1 MLIRKLFRTAWSY
14 KAQFLSMILMITLG
28 MGMFLGFNMEW
39 KTIEVDTFKF
49 FNQTNYADYRLYS
62 EKGFTNEDSDKIA
75 AIDSVKAATRY
86 LSVNLDI
93 KRHKT
98 ASNNKDDDS
107 LSNNKTTSEK
117 IKNKSL
123 ALDVSEDFNVSTFIV
138 TDGEKY
144 NENGDGFWLSDKFAA
159 ANNYKLGDS
168 LSLEFQ
174 GVEITGEIVGLI
186 KSGEHM
192 ICVADKNQMMPDY
205 NTYGFAYISPKKLR
219 AVLEEKI
226 KSDFA
231 EELKKS
237 NVPEEFIDDSL
248 TKLFVTDEMLDE
260 AMDKAFAQ
268 VNLISDIKKDDLE
281 KAINKKLNRTIMVTP
296 KDDHVVYKESQGE
309 AEEGKTM
316 GSVLPVLFLA
326 IAILTMVTTMHR
338 IATKEKTQIGTLKA
352 LGFKNRRILR
362 HYTSYGLFIGLSGT
376 GLGIALGYGVCKLI
390 MSENGMMGTYFDMP
404 DWSAVIPEFCYPIL
418 IGTVLLLTLI
428 SFLSV
433 RQQLKG
439 TAADALRPYSPKKM
453 RKIFFER
460 FHFWDKLHF
469 GTKWNIRDLSRHKS
483 RSAMTLFGIIGC
495 MVLMVGGL
503 GMRDTMSGFLNLLDK
518 DISNYTTKVN
528 LVDNADFKKS
538 KALCNELGGDWESI
552 SGISLD
558 GDTVTLDIVHNP
570 HALLNVID
578 EDNNRLKLSD
588 EGVYLCL
595 RLKDKADIGDK
606 IKFSPYGSK
615 KTYTVKVIGY
625 NRSVMTE
632 SVTMSDKLAEKLGLD
647 YSISSIYTD
656 KKTSKIKS
664 SDLIS
669 GKQNKAQL
677 METFNSFVQIMDSMV
692 IILVAAAVILGVV
705 VLYNLGIMSYVERSR
720 ELATLKVLGFR
731 NRTIGKL
738 LISQN
743 IWLTVIS
750 VVIGLPAGVG
760 VLQWLLTALAGEYE
774 MKLML
779 GALTYSVSILLTFGV
794 SLLVG
799 LMVARKNKKIDMV
812 EALKGAE

>member
-14 KAQFLSMILMITLG
+14 KAQFISMILMITLG

-39 KTIEVDTFKF
+39 KTIEADTGKF
-49 FNQTNYADYRLYS
+49 FEETNYADYRLYS
-62 EKGFTNEDSDKIA
+62 EKGFTQDNIDKISG
-75 AIDSVKAATRY
+75 IDGVDAATRY

-93 KRHKT
+93 KG
-98 ASNNKDDDS
+98 
-107 LSNNKTTSEK
+107 E
-117 IKNKSL
+117 KNKSL
-123 ALDVSEDFNVSTFIV
+123 ALDVSEDFDVSTFIV
-138 TDGEKY
+138 TDGAEY
-144 NENGDGFWLSDKFAA
+144 DENGDGFWLSDKFAA
-159 ANNYKLGDS
+159 ANDYKIGDK
-168 LSLEFQ
+168 LALEFQ
-174 GVEITGEIVGLI
+174 GTEISGEIAGLI

-205 NTYGFAYISPKKLR
+205 NTYGYAYISPKKLGA
-219 AVLEEKI
+219 AVEEKL
-226 KSDFA
+226 KSAMTD
-231 EELKKS
+231 ELEKS
-237 NVPEEFIDDSL
+237 GVP
-248 TKLFVTDEMLDE
+248 KEMLDE
-260 AMDKAFAQ
+260 SVKALMTDEAVEEATDKVFAQ
-268 VNLISDIKKDDLE
+268 VNLLSDLPKEALEDKVKDALG
-281 KAINKKLNRTIMVTP
+281 RTIMVTP
-296 KDDHVVYKESQGE
+296 KDDHVVYKESSGE

-362 HYTSYGLFIGLSGT
+362 HYTSYGLFIGIVGT
-376 GLGIALGYGVCKLI
+376 AFGVALGYVVCKLI
-390 MSENGMMGTYFDMP
+390 MSEGGMMGTYFDMP
-404 DWSAVIPEFCYPIL
+404 DWSAAIPGFCYPVMAA
-418 IGTVLLLTLI
+418 TVGLLTLI
-428 SFLSV
+428 SYLSV
-433 RQQLKG
+433 RRQLKG

-453 RKIFFER
+453 RKILFER
-460 FHFWDKLHF
+460 FRFWDKLHF

-483 RSAMTLFGIIGC
+483 RSAMTLFGIVGC

-503 GMRDTMSGFLNLLDK
+503 GMRDTLTGFLDLLDN

-528 LVDNADFKKS
+528 LIDDADLEKS
-538 KALCNELGGDWESI
+538 KELYKELGGDWESLT
-552 SGISLD
+552 GISLD
-558 GDTVTLDIVHNP
+558 GDTITLDIVHNP
-570 HALLNVID
+570 NDLFNVID
-578 EDNNRLKLSD
+578 EDNNRLDLSN

-595 RLKDKADIGDK
+595 RLKDKANIGDE
-606 IKFSPYGSK
+606 IEFSHYGSK
-615 KTYTVKVIGY
+615 DTYKAKVIGY

-632 SVTMSDKLAEKLGLD
+632 SVTMTDALADELGID

-656 KKTSKIKS
+656 KKTGEIKS
-664 SDLIS
+664 NDLIS
-669 GKQNKAQL
+669 GKQDKAQL

-692 IILVAAAVILGVV
+692 VILVVAAVILGVV

-720 ELATLKVLGFR
+720 ELATLKVLGFK

-743 IWLTVIS
+743 IWLTVIG
-750 VVIGLPAGVG
+750 VIIGLPAGVG
-760 VLQWLLTALAGEYE
+760 VLQWLLAALAGEYE

-779 GALTYSVSILLTFGV
+779 GVLTYGVSILLTFGV

>member
-1 MLIRKLFRTAWSY
+1 MLTRKLFRTAWGY
-14 KAQFLSMILMITLG
+14 KAQFISMILMITLG
-28 MGMFLGFNMEW
+28 IGMFLGFNMEW
-39 KTIEVDTFKF
+39 KTIEVDTGKF
-49 FNQTNYADYRLYS
+49 FEQTKYADYRLYS
-62 EKGFTNEDSDKIA
+62 EKGFTKEDLDKISA
-75 AIDSVKAATRY
+75 MEGVDAATRY

-93 KRHKT
+93 KG
-98 ASNNKDDDS
+98 
-107 LSNNKTTSEK
+107 E
-117 IKNKSL
+117 KNKSL
-123 ALDVSEDFNVSTFIV
+123 ALDVSENDSVSTFVV
-138 TDGEKY
+138 TQGAEYDK
-144 NENGDGFWLSDKFAA
+144 NGDGFWLSDKFAA
-159 ANNYKLGDS
+159 ANDYQIGDE
-168 LSLEFQ
+168 LVLEFQ
-174 GVEITGEIVGLI
+174 GTEISGKIVGLI

-205 NTYGFAYISPKKLR
+205 NTYGYAYISPKKLR
-219 AVLEEKI
+219 SALADKI

-231 EELKKS
+231 DELKKS

-248 TKLFVTDEMLDE
+248 SKLFVTDEMLSD
-260 AMDKAFAQ
+260 AADKVFAQ
-268 VNLISDIKKDDLE
+268 VNLLSGLSKEALEDKIKNTLG
-281 KAINKKLNRTIMVTP
+281 RTIMVTP
-296 KDDHVVYKESQGE
+296 KDDHVVYKEAMGE

-362 HYTSYGLFIGLSGT
+362 HYTSYGLFIGLFGA

-390 MSENGMMGTYFDMP
+390 MSEDGMMGTYFDMP
-404 DWSAVIPEFCYPIL
+404 DWSAAIPGFCYPVL

-428 SFLSV
+428 SYLSV

-453 RKIFFER
+453 RKILFER
-460 FHFWDKLHF
+460 FRFWDKLRF

-483 RSAMTLFGIIGC
+483 RSAMTLFGIVGC

-503 GMRDTMSGFLNLLDK
+503 GMRDTMSGFLELLDK

-528 LVDNADFKKS
+528 LTDDADLKKS
-538 KALCNELGGDWESI
+538 KELYGELGGDWESLC
-552 SGISLD
+552 GISMG
-558 GDTVTLDIVHNP
+558 GDTVTLDIIHNP
-570 HALLNVID
+570 KHMLNVID
-578 EDNNRLKLSD
+578 EDNNRIELSD

-595 RLKDKADIGDK
+595 RLKDKANIGDE
-606 IKFSPYGSK
+606 IEFSPYGSK
-615 KTYTVKVIGY
+615 DTYKAKVLGY

-632 SVTMSDKLAEKLGLD
+632 SVTMTEALANRLGIE

-656 KKTSKIKS
+656 KKTDEIKS
-664 SDLIS
+664 SDLIA
-669 GKQNKAQL
+669 GKQDKTQL

-692 IILVAAAVILGVV
+692 IILVVAAVILGVV

-731 NRTIGKL
+731 NTTIGKL

-743 IWLTVIS
+743 IWLTVIG
-750 VVIGLPAGVG
+750 VIIGLPAGVG

-812 EALKGAE
+812 EALKGTE

>member
-1 MLIRKLFRTAWSY
+1 MLTRKLFRTAWSY
-14 KAQFLSMILMITLG
+14 KAQFISMILMITLG

-49 FNQTNYADYRLYS
+49 FEETNYADYRLYS
-62 EKGFTNEDSDKIA
+62 EKGFTADDLDKIEG
-75 AIDSVKAATRY
+75 IEGVDAATRY

-93 KRHKT
+93 KG
-98 ASNNKDDDS
+98 
-107 LSNNKTTSEK
+107 E
-117 IKNKSL
+117 KNKSL
-123 ALDVSEDFNVSTFIV
+123 ALDVSENYTVSTFTV
-138 TDGEKY
+138 MDGEAY
-144 NENGDGFWLSDKFAA
+144 DENGDGFWLSDKFAA
-159 ANNYKLGDS
+159 ANDYKIGDS
-168 LSLEFQ
+168 LTLEFQ
-174 GVEITGEIVGLI
+174 GVEISGKIVGLI
-186 KSGEHM
+186 KAGEHM

-205 NTYGFAYISPKKLR
+205 NTFGYAYISPKKLR
-219 AVLEEKI
+219 SVAEEKA
-226 KSDFA
+226 KGNA
-231 EELKKS
+231 REELEKS
-237 NVPEEFIDDSL
+237 GVPAEMIDDSINE
-248 TKLFVTDEMLDE
+248 LFKNGDMV
-260 AMDKAFAQ
+260 DKALNQVYAQ
-268 VNLISDIKKDDLE
+268 VNLISDLEKSDLE
-281 KAINKKLNRTIMVTP
+281 ERVKDALGRTIMVSP

-316 GSVLPVLFLA
+316 GSVFPVLFLL
-326 IAILTMVTTMHR
+326 IAVLTMVTTMHR

-362 HYTSYGLFIGLSGT
+362 HYTSYGLFIGLVGT
-376 GLGIALGYGVCKLI
+376 GLGVALGYVVCKLI
-390 MSENGMMGTYFDMP
+390 MSENGMMGTYFAMP
-404 DWSAVIPEFCYPIL
+404 DWSAAIPAFCYPVMG
-418 IGTVLLLTLI
+418 GTILLLTLI
-428 SFLSV
+428 SVLSV

-439 TAADALRPYSPKKM
+439 TAADALRPYTPKKM
-453 RKIFFER
+453 RKVFLER
-460 FHFWDKLHF
+460 FRFWDKMHF

-503 GMRDTMSGFLNLLDK
+503 GMRDTMSGFLDLLDN

-528 LVDNADFKKS
+528 LADNADLEQS
-538 KALCNELGGDWESI
+538 KALCKELDGDWESL
-552 SGISLD
+552 SGISFE
-558 GDTVTLDIVHNP
+558 GDTVSLDIVRNP
-570 HALLNVID
+570 NNLFNVID
-578 EDNNRLKLSD
+578 EDNNRIDLSD

-595 RLKDKADIGDK
+595 RLKDKADIGDE
-606 IKFSPYGSK
+606 IEFSPYGSK
-615 KTYTVKVIGY
+615 ETYTVKVVGY
-625 NRSVMTE
+625 NRSIMTE
-632 SVTMSDKLAEKLGLD
+632 SVTLSDKLADKLGLD

-656 KKTSKIKS
+656 KKTDDIPS

-669 GKQNKAQL
+669 GKQDKAQL

-692 IILVAAAVILGVV
+692 IILVVAAVILGIV

-731 NRTIGKL
+731 NRAIGKL

-743 IWLTVIS
+743 IWMTFIG

-779 GALTYSVSILLTFGV
+779 GPLTYCVSILLTFGV
-794 SLLVG
+794 SLFVSF
-799 LMVARKNKKIDMV
+799 MVARKNKKIDMV

>member
-14 KAQFLSMILMITLG
+14 KAQFISMILMITLG

-39 KTIEVDTFKF
+39 KTIEVDTGKF
-49 FNQTNYADYRLYS
+49 FEETNYADYRLYS
-62 EKGFTNEDSDKIA
+62 EKGFTQDDIDKISG
-75 AIDSVKAATRY
+75 IDGVDAATRF

-93 KRHKT
+93 KGK
-98 ASNNKDDDS
+98 
-107 LSNNKTTSEK
+107 
-117 IKNKSL
+117 KNKSL
-123 ALDVSEDFNVSTFIV
+123 ALDVSEDFDVSTFIV
-138 TDGEKY
+138 TDGAEY
-144 NENGDGFWLSDKFAA
+144 DENGDGFWLSDKFAA
-159 ANNYKLGDS
+159 ANDYKIGDK
-168 LSLEFQ
+168 LALEFQ
-174 GVEITGEIVGLI
+174 GTEISGEIAGLI

-205 NTYGFAYISPKKLR
+205 NTYGYAYISPKKLGA
-219 AVLEEKI
+219 AVEEKL
-226 KSDFA
+226 KSA
-231 EELKKS
+231 MTGELEKS
-237 NVPEEFIDDSL
+237 GVP
-248 TKLFVTDEMLDE
+248 KEMLDE
-260 AMDKAFAQ
+260 SVDKQLTDEAVEEATDKVFAQ
-268 VNLISDIKKDDLE
+268 VNLLSDLSKEVLE
-281 KAINKKLNRTIMVTP
+281 DSVKNALGRTIMVTP
-296 KDDHVVYKESQGE
+296 KDDHVVYKESSGE

-362 HYTSYGLFIGLSGT
+362 HYTSYGLFIGIVGT
-376 GLGIALGYGVCKLI
+376 AFGIALGYVVCKLI
-390 MSENGMMGTYFDMP
+390 MSEGGMMGTYFDMP
-404 DWSAVIPEFCYPIL
+404 DWSAAIPGFCYPVMAA
-418 IGTVLLLTLI
+418 TVGLLTLI
-428 SFLSV
+428 SYLSV
-433 RQQLKG
+433 RRQLKG

-453 RKIFFER
+453 RKILFER
-460 FHFWDKLHF
+460 FRFWDKLHF

-483 RSAMTLFGIIGC
+483 RSAMTLFGIVGC

-503 GMRDTMSGFLNLLDK
+503 GMRDTLTGFLDLLDK

-528 LVDNADFKKS
+528 LIDDADYEKS
-538 KALCNELGGDWESI
+538 KALCSELDGDWESL

-558 GDTVTLDIVHNP
+558 GDTVTLDIVHDP
-570 HALLNVID
+570 GGLFNVID
-578 EDNNRLKLSD
+578 EDNNRLDLSG

-595 RLKDKADIGDK
+595 RLKDKANVGDE
-606 IKFSPYGSK
+606 IEFSPYGSK
-615 KTYTVKVIGY
+615 DTYKAKVIGY

-632 SVTMSDKLAEKLGLD
+632 SVTMTDALADELGID

-656 KKTSKIKS
+656 KKTGEIKS
-664 SDLIS
+664 NDLIS
-669 GKQNKAQL
+669 GKQDKAQL

-692 IILVAAAVILGVV
+692 VILVVAAVILGIV

-720 ELATLKVLGFR
+720 ELATLKVLGFK

-743 IWLTVIS
+743 IWLTVIG
-750 VVIGLPAGVG
+750 VIIGLPAGVG
-760 VLQWLLTALAGEYE
+760 VLQWLLAALAGEYE

-779 GALTYSVSILLTFGV
+779 GVLTYGVSILLTFGV

>member
-1 MLIRKLFRTAWSY
+1 MLIRKLFRTAWGY
-14 KAQFLSMILMITLG
+14 KAQFISMILMITLG

-39 KTIEVDTFKF
+39 KTIEVDTGKF
-49 FNQTNYADYRLYS
+49 FEETNYADYRLYS
-62 EKGFTNEDSDKIA
+62 EKGFTQDDIDKISE
-75 AIDSVKAATRY
+75 IDGVDAATRF

-93 KRHKT
+93 KGK
-98 ASNNKDDDS
+98 
-107 LSNNKTTSEK
+107 
-117 IKNKSL
+117 KNKSL
-123 ALDVSEDFNVSTFIV
+123 ALDVSEDFDVSTFIV
-138 TDGEKY
+138 TDGAEY
-144 NENGDGFWLSDKFAA
+144 DENGDGFWLSDKFAA
-159 ANNYKLGDS
+159 ANDYKIGDK
-168 LSLEFQ
+168 LALEFQ
-174 GVEITGEIVGLI
+174 GTEISGEIAGLI

-205 NTYGFAYISPKKLR
+205 NTYGYVYISPKKLGD
-219 AVLEEKI
+219 AVEEKL
-226 KSDFA
+226 KSA
-231 EELKKS
+231 MTSELEKS
-237 NVPEEFIDDSL
+237 GVP
-248 TKLFVTDEMLDE
+248 KEMLDDSVKALMTDE
-260 AMDKAFAQ
+260 AVEEATDKVFAQ
-268 VNLISDIKKDDLE
+268 VNLLSDLSKEVLE
-281 KAINKKLNRTIMVTP
+281 DSVKNALGRTIMVTP
-296 KDDHVVYKESQGE
+296 KDDHVVYKESSGE

-362 HYTSYGLFIGLSGT
+362 HYTSYGLFIGIVGT
-376 GLGIALGYGVCKLI
+376 AFGVALGYVVCKLI
-390 MSENGMMGTYFDMP
+390 MSEGGMMGTYFDMP
-404 DWSAVIPEFCYPIL
+404 DWSAAIPGFCYPVMAA
-418 IGTVLLLTLI
+418 TVGLLTLI
-428 SFLSV
+428 SYLSV
-433 RQQLKG
+433 RRQLKG

-453 RKIFFER
+453 RKILFER
-460 FHFWDKLHF
+460 FRFWDKLHF

-483 RSAMTLFGIIGC
+483 RSAMTLFGIVGC

-503 GMRDTMSGFLNLLDK
+503 GMRDTLTGFLDLLDN

-528 LVDNADFKKS
+528 LIDDADLEKS
-538 KALCNELGGDWESI
+538 KELYKELGGDWESLT
-552 SGISLD
+552 GISLD
-558 GDTVTLDIVHNP
+558 GDTITLDIVHNP
-570 HALLNVID
+570 NDLFNVID
-578 EDNNRLKLSD
+578 EDNNRLDLSN

-595 RLKDKADIGDK
+595 RLKDKANIGDE
-606 IKFSPYGSK
+606 IEFSPYGSK
-615 KTYTVKVIGY
+615 DTYKAKVIGY

-632 SVTMSDKLAEKLGLD
+632 SVTMTDALADELGID

-656 KKTSKIKS
+656 KKTGEIKS
-664 SDLIS
+664 NDLIS
-669 GKQNKAQL
+669 GKQDKAQL

-692 IILVAAAVILGVV
+692 VILVVAAVILGVV

-720 ELATLKVLGFR
+720 ELATLKVLGFK

-743 IWLTVIS
+743 IWLTVIG
-750 VVIGLPAGVG
+750 VIIGLPAGVG
-760 VLQWLLTALAGEYE
+760 VLQWLLAALAGEYE

-779 GALTYSVSILLTFGV
+779 GVLTYGVSILLTFGV

>member
-1 MLIRKLFRTAWSY
+1 MLTRKLFRTAWGY
-14 KAQFLSMILMITLG
+14 KAQFISMILMITLG
-28 MGMFLGFNMEW
+28 IGIFLGFNMEW
-39 KTIEVDTFKF
+39 KTIEVDTGKF
-49 FNQTNYADYRLYS
+49 FEQTKYADYRLYS
-62 EKGFTNEDSDKIA
+62 EKGFTKEDLDKISA
-75 AIDSVKAATRY
+75 MEGVDAATRY

-93 KRHKT
+93 KG
-98 ASNNKDDDS
+98 
-107 LSNNKTTSEK
+107 E
-117 IKNKSL
+117 KNKSL
-123 ALDVSEDFNVSTFIV
+123 ALDVSENDSVSTFVV
-138 TDGEKY
+138 TQGAEYDK
-144 NENGDGFWLSDKFAA
+144 NGDGFWLSDKFAA
-159 ANNYKLGDS
+159 ANDYQIGDE
-168 LSLEFQ
+168 LVLEFQ
-174 GVEITGEIVGLI
+174 GTEISGKIVGLI

-205 NTYGFAYISPKKLR
+205 NTYGYAYISPKKLR
-219 AVLEEKI
+219 SALEDKI

-231 EELKKS
+231 DELKKS
-237 NVPEEFIDDSL
+237 NVPEEFIDESL
-248 TKLFVTDEMLDE
+248 TKLFVTDEMLSD
-260 AMDKAFAQ
+260 AADKVFAQ
-268 VNLISDIKKDDLE
+268 VNLLSGLSKEALEDRIKTALG
-281 KAINKKLNRTIMVTP
+281 RTIMVTP
-296 KDDHVVYKESQGE
+296 KDDHVVYKEAMGE

-362 HYTSYGLFIGLSGT
+362 HYTSYGLFIGLVGS

-390 MSENGMMGTYFDMP
+390 MSEDGMMGTYFDMP
-404 DWSAVIPEFCYPIL
+404 DWSAVIPGFCYPVL

-428 SFLSV
+428 SYLSV

-453 RKIFFER
+453 RKILFER
-460 FHFWDKLHF
+460 FRFWDKLRF

-483 RSAMTLFGIIGC
+483 RSAMTLFGIVGC

-503 GMRDTMSGFLNLLDK
+503 GMRDTMSGFLELLDK
-518 DISNYTTKVN
+518 DISDYTTKVN
-528 LVDNADFKKS
+528 LIDDADLKKS
-538 KALCNELGGDWESI
+538 KELYEEIGGDWESLC
-552 SGISLD
+552 GISMG
-558 GDTVTLDIVHNP
+558 GDTVTLDIIHNP
-570 HALLNVID
+570 KHMLNVID
-578 EDNNRLKLSD
+578 EDNNRIELSD

-595 RLKDKADIGDK
+595 RLKDKANIGDE
-606 IKFSPYGSK
+606 IEFSPYGSK
-615 KTYTVKVIGY
+615 DTYKAKVLGY

-632 SVTMSDKLAEKLGLD
+632 SVTMTEALADRLGIE

-656 KKTSKIKS
+656 KKTDEIKS
-664 SDLIS
+664 SDLIA
-669 GKQNKAQL
+669 GKQDKTQL

-692 IILVAAAVILGVV
+692 IILVVAAVILGVV

-743 IWLTVIS
+743 IWLTVIG
-750 VVIGLPAGVG
+750 VIIGLPAGVG

-812 EALKGAE
+812 EALKGTE

>member
-1 MLIRKLFRTAWSY
+1 MLTRKLFRTAWSY
-14 KAQFLSMILMITLG
+14 KAQFISMILMITLG

-49 FNQTNYADYRLYS
+49 FEETNYADYRLYS
-62 EKGFTNEDSDKIA
+62 EKGFTADDLDKIEG
-75 AIDSVKAATRY
+75 IEGVDAATRY

-93 KRHKT
+93 KG
-98 ASNNKDDDS
+98 
-107 LSNNKTTSEK
+107 E
-117 IKNKSL
+117 KNKSL
-123 ALDVSEDFNVSTFIV
+123 ALDVSENYTVSTFTV
-138 TDGEKY
+138 MDGEAY
-144 NENGDGFWLSDKFAA
+144 DENGDGFWLSDKFAA
-159 ANNYKLGDS
+159 ANDYKIGDS
-168 LSLEFQ
+168 LTLEFQ
-174 GVEITGEIVGLI
+174 GVEISGKIVGLI
-186 KSGEHM
+186 KAGEHM

-205 NTYGFAYISPKKLR
+205 NTFGFAYISPKKLR
-219 AVLEEKI
+219 
-226 KSDFA
+226 
-231 EELKKS
+231 
-237 NVPEEFIDDSL
+237 DSL
-248 TKLFVTDEMLDE
+248 GG
-260 AMDKAFAQ
+260 DKYTQ
-268 VNLISDIKKDDLE
+268 VNLISKLE
-281 KAINKKLNRTIMVTP
+281 KSNLEEKVKDALGRTIMVSP

-316 GSVLPVLFLA
+316 GSVLPVLFLL
-326 IAILTMVTTMHR
+326 IAVLTMVTTMHR

-362 HYTSYGLFIGLSGT
+362 HYTSYGLFIGLVGT
-376 GLGIALGYGVCKLI
+376 GLGVALGYVVCKLI

-404 DWSAVIPEFCYPIL
+404 DWSAAIPAFCYPVMG
-418 IGTVLLLTLI
+418 GTILLLTLI

-439 TAADALRPYSPKKM
+439 TAADALRPYTPKKM
-453 RKIFFER
+453 RKVFLER
-460 FHFWDKLHF
+460 FRFWDKMHF

-503 GMRDTMSGFLNLLDK
+503 GMRDTMSGFLDLLDK

-528 LVDNADFKKS
+528 LIDNADLKES
-538 KALCNELGGDWESI
+538 KALCKELDGDWESLNGI
-552 SGISLD
+552 SGISFE
-558 GDTVTLDIVHNP
+558 GDTVSLDIVRNP
-570 HALLNVID
+570 NNLFNIID
-578 EDNNRLKLSD
+578 EDNNRIDLSD

-595 RLKDKADIGDK
+595 RLKDKADIGDE
-606 IKFSPYGSK
+606 IEFSPYGSK
-615 KTYTVKVIGY
+615 ETYTVKVVGY
-625 NRSVMTE
+625 NRSIMTE
-632 SVTMSDKLAEKLGLD
+632 SVTLSDKLADKLGLD

-656 KKTSKIKS
+656 KKTDDIPS

-669 GKQNKAQL
+669 GKQDKAQL

-692 IILVAAAVILGVV
+692 IILVVAAVILGIV

-731 NRTIGKL
+731 NRAIGKL

-743 IWLTVIS
+743 IWMTFIG

-779 GALTYSVSILLTFGV
+779 GPLTYCVSILLTFGV
-794 SLLVG
+794 SLFVSF
-799 LMVARKNKKIDMV
+799 MVARKNKKIDMV

>member
-14 KAQFLSMILMITLG
+14 KAQFISMILMITLG

-39 KTIEVDTFKF
+39 KTIEVDTGRF
-49 FNQTNYADYRLYS
+49 FEQTKYADFRLYS
-62 EKGFTNEDSDKIA
+62 EKGFSADDMDKLKKISGV
-75 AIDSVKAATRY
+75 DAATRF

-93 KRHKT
+93 KG
-98 ASNNKDDDS
+98 
-107 LSNNKTTSEK
+107 E
-117 IKNKSL
+117 KNKSL
-123 ALDVSEDFNVSTFIV
+123 ALDVSEDYTVSTF
-138 TDGEKY
+138 TLMSGAAYDATGS
-144 NENGDGFWLSDKFAA
+144 GFWLSDKFAA
-159 ANNYKLGDS
+159 ANGYAVGDS
-168 LSLEFQ
+168 LALEFQ
-174 GVEITGEIVGLI
+174 GTEISGEIAGLI

-205 NTYGFAYISPKKLR
+205 NIFGYAYISPAKLR
-219 AVLEEKI
+219 AALEAKI
-226 KSDFA
+226 KNDFA
-231 EELKKS
+231 KELEKS
-237 NVPEEFIDDSL
+237 NVPSEFIDDSL
-248 TKLFVTDEMLDE
+248 TGMFITESMLDE
-260 AMDKAFAQ
+260 ASDKAFAQ
-268 VNLISDIKKDDLE
+268 VNLLSGLPKETLE
-281 KAINKKLNRTIMVTP
+281 DRVKEALGRTIMVTP
-296 KDDHVVYKESQGE
+296 KDDHVVYKEAMGE

-362 HYTSYGLFIGLSGT
+362 HYTSYGLFIGLAGT
-376 GLGIALGYGVCKLI
+376 AFGVALGYLVCKLI

-404 DWSAVIPEFCYPIL
+404 DWSAAIPSFCYPVMAATI
-418 IGTVLLLTLI
+418 VLLTLI

-453 RKIFFER
+453 RKIFLER
-460 FHFWDKLHF
+460 FKLWDKLHF
-469 GTKWNIRDLSRHKS
+469 GTKWNIRDLLRHKS
-483 RSAMTLFGIIGC
+483 RSAMTLFGIVGC

-503 GMRDTMSGFLNLLDK
+503 GMRDTMAGFLDLLNN
-518 DISNYTTKVN
+518 DISNYTTKIN
-528 LVDNADFKKS
+528 LIDDADVKKS
-538 KALCNELGGDWESI
+538 KSLAEETGGDWESLC
-552 SGISLD
+552 GISLD
-558 GDTVTLDIVHNP
+558 GDTVTLDIIHNP
-570 HALLNVID
+570 NGLFNVID
-578 EDNNRLKLSD
+578 EDNRRMTLSD

-595 RLKDKADIGDK
+595 RLRDRASIGDE
-606 IKFSPYGSK
+606 ITFSPYGETQ
-615 KTYTVKVIGY
+615 TYTAKVVGY

-632 SVTMSDKLAEKLGLD
+632 SVTMTDALADKLGID
-647 YSISSIYTD
+647 YRVSSVYTD
-656 KKTSKIKS
+656 KKTGEISN

-669 GKQNKAQL
+669 GKQDKAQL
-677 METFNSFVQIMDSMV
+677 METFNSFVEIMDSMV
-692 IILVAAAVILGVV
+692 IILVLAAVILGVV
-705 VLYNLGIMSYVERSR
+705 VLYNLGVMSYVERSR

-731 NRTIGKL
+731 NRAIGKL

-743 IWLTVIS
+743 IWLTFIGVL
-750 VVIGLPAGVG
+750 IGLPAGVG

-779 GALTYSVSILLTFGV
+779 GVLTYSVSMLLTFGV